1 MKEYL
6 YLLSGEDYRFL
17 DARRKEW
24 GERKEGGRFN

>member
-6 YLLSGEDYRFL
+6 YLLSGENYRFL
-17 DARRKEW
+17 DGRRKEW

>member
-17 DARRKEW
+17 ERKEW